1 MASQRSRNDEA
12 RIRLSRERVLEAA
25 VDLADRDG
33 LASLSMRRLAQA
45 LGVEAMS
52 LYHHVANK
60 DEILDGMVEAVL
72 SRGSVPAGDDWKAT
86 IRRIAIST
94 HESLVAHPWA
104 ASLMLSRATPSRLRY
119 MEGILGSLRRGGFSP
134 EMTDHAYHA
143 IDSHVSGFTLWEASF
158 NLEPETLPSLADAFL
173 RNLPADYPYIA
184 EHVHEHLKERPRSEG
199 GEFAFGLDLIL
210 DGLER
215 LRSGSI
221 G

>member
-1 MASQRSRNDEA
+1 MTPRTTRNDEA
-12 RIRLSRERVLEAA
+12 RIPLSRERVLEAA
-25 VDLADRDG
+25 IDLADRGG
-33 LASLSMRRLAQA
+33 LGSLSMRRLAQA

-60 DEILDGMVEAVL
+60 GEILDGMVEAVL
-72 SRGSVPAGDDWKAT
+72 SEISVPAGNDWKAT

-94 HESLVAHPWA
+94 HEALAAHPWA
-104 ASLMLSRATPSRLRY
+104 ASLMLSRMTPSRLRY

-143 IDSHVSGFTLWEASF
+143 IDSHVSGATLWEASF
-158 NLEPETLPSLADAFL
+158 NLEPETLPALADAFL
-173 RNLPADYPYIA
+173 RSLPAEYPYVV
-184 EHVHEHLKERPRSEG
+184 EHVHEHLKERTPREG

-215 LRSGSI
+215 LRADPI